1 MILWATYDADE
12 PEGSPVRGSQYVTK
26 RDLKGLAIVLAL
38 VFAVLAWIY
47 PYFKRQAEK
56 AQCFGNAKAIADAMR
71 LYAQENNDRLPPAY
85 TVVSG
90 EAPVLVNGR
99 PWTWASAL
107 QQYMNPRRSF
117 KCPSAQDAEVS
128 MVADAR
134 NTTKGLPLTYGM
146 YVGASLASIG
156 QISDPDRMVVVAETV
171 NGGALGTFNPRPLLD
186 AEGRPSPVD
195 GFLIGYDTGN
205 FEFDATTSRVT
216 RLAFPGSARQAV
228 GDGVTGR
235 HGGKIHVVYVSG
247 RAATV
252 GPAFAEVFPEVE
264 TFGARRRVRLGEPWG
279 TPPAR

>member
-1 MILWATYDADE
+1 MILWATYDTDE
-12 PEGSPVRGSQYVTK
+12 PEGSVARGSQYVTK
-26 RDLKGLAIVLAL
+26 RDLKGLGIVLVL
-38 VFAVLAWIY
+38 VFAILAWVY
-47 PYFKRQAEK
+47 PYFKKQAEK

-85 TVVSG
+85 TVLSG

-117 KCPSAQDAEVS
+117 RCPSVEEKEIS
-128 MVADAR
+128 YVADAR
-134 NTTKGLPLTYGM
+134 DTRKGLPLTYGM
-146 YVGASLASIG
+146 YVGASLATIG
-156 QISDPDRMVVVAETV
+156 QIVDPDQMVVVAETS
-171 NGGALGTFNPRPLLD
+171 NAGALGTFDPKPLLD
-186 AEGRPSPVD
+186 AQGRASATN

-205 FEFDATTSRVT
+205 FEFDGSTSRVT
-216 RLAFPGSARQAV
+216 RLAFPGSAKTAV

-264 TFGARRRVRLGEPWG
+264 TFGARKRVRLGEPWV
-279 TPPAR
+279 TPPSR